1 MQISTY
7 RNDVDDVV
15 GCEKFRFAFG
25 RDEMM
30 MNAEATSSS
39 MRKMEFQKIC
49 EGLEHFNMENW
60 INDNGSKYNLKW
72 NLELNRQLVKH
83 TQ

>member
-1 MQISTY
+1 MHISTY

-30 MNAEATSSS
+30 MNAEA
-39 MRKMEFQKIC
+39 
-49 EGLEHFNMENW
+49 GLYFKFDEENG
-60 INDNGSKYNLKW
+60 IPKNL
-72 NLELNRQLVKH
+72 
-83 TQ
+83 